1 MKNSK
6 FIPFIA
12 LGAMLSACTLSNGSA
27 KMKKYSNEISFED
40 WNTGISEAMGEDEGD
55 PSDVQTVTNISMKM
69 SEKHNRGDK
78 VISSAT
84 TDASGTMK
92 SKYDADTDV
101 AYSEASIKGTAK
113 GNEGSTTLNYEAKG
127 SIKRYYQTKTVTE
140 TVGDVEQEVKKT
152 ISVNKDQKEYYFQT
166 GEVESAAMQYA
177 AGPVLALAFLPMS
190 YGYATEEEKADYKF
204 YQDGNMFTAVYSTT
218 EEEDN
223 NMNVNGE
230 TVTYRHDVTV
240 QTSIIQLE
248 VKKSGDKVSS
258 MTIRYEQKEEV
269 TRNYLYNYSARY
281 LEGDVEINTEDMVY
295 VVTVSMAS
303 VKLQP
308 VDLTGYIDGGEDA
321 EIGFGS

>member
-1 MKNSK
+1 MNKTK
-6 FIPFIA
+6 FIPFLA
-12 LGAMLSACTLSNGSA
+12 LVAMLSACTLGNGST
-27 KMKKYSNEISFED
+27 KMKKYSKEVSFED
-40 WNTGISEAMGEDEGD
+40 WNTGINEAMGEDEGD

-140 TVGDVEQEVKKT
+140 EVDGVEHDVEKT
-152 ISVNKDQKEYYFQT
+152 VSVNTKQKEYYVQT
-166 GEVESAAMQYA
+166 SNVQSMAMQYA
-177 AGPVLALAFLPMS
+177 TGPVLALAFLPMS

-204 YQDGNMFTAVYSTT
+204 YKDGNMFTAVYSTT

-223 NMNVNGE
+223 NINVNGE

-258 MTIRYEQKEEV
+258 MTIR
-269 TRNYLYNYSARY
+269 
-281 LEGDVEINTEDMVY
+281 
-295 VVTVSMAS
+295 
-303 VKLQP
+303 
-308 VDLTGYIDGGEDA
+308 
-321 EIGFGS
+321 